1 MKEPFFKPH
10 IGEGFKNP
18 ANNVFGG
25 LKILVL
31 GHNHYCNTLFNLR
44 KENSE
49 AHCGYNCE
57 KYVKECNSFTKE
69 VVNEFISYCKGE
81 TEFKRFMNTYTK
93 FANAISGYEKTPQ
106 EIWDN
111 IAFYNF
117 CQSAVSFD
125 AEQPKSKDYEES
137 EEAFYEI
144 LRQLKPNIILCWGFD
159 KVYMNTPF
167 KFWTSP
173 NEGNLGFYTIEGSK
187 IPMFYIH
194 HPSWS
199 GFSPQAENEKI
210 SEYIKIK

>member
-1 MKEPFFKPH
+1 M
-10 IGEGFKNP
+10 
-18 ANNVFGG
+18 
-25 LKILVL
+25 
-31 GHNHYCNTLFNLR
+31 
-44 KENSE
+44 
-49 AHCGYNCE
+49 
-57 KYVKECNSFTKE
+57 KECNSFTKE

-81 TEFKRFMNTYTK
+81 TEFDWFMNTYTK